1 MESSHKTSVSIIVPV
16 YNALAT
22 IDRCIRSIINQTFAD
37 FELILVDDGSQD
49 SSGAIC
55 DEMAYSDSRIR
66 VLHQK
71 NEGVSS
77 ARNNGMAQ
85 ARGTWITFIDS
96 DDWVGPD
103 YLERLMA
110 PVLADASIDMV
121 IGGIRYYFV
130 RKNKYSDM
138 FRYTENKYSLINGH
152 GMLIRDGIL
161 KNGCPA

>member
-1 MESSHKTSVSIIVPV
+1 MISVVYFIYPTTKRWSSLSDIFLSKLRLLLVIIRLL
-16 YNALAT
+16 N
-22 IDRCIRSIINQTFAD
+22 
-37 FELILVDDGSQD
+37 
-49 SSGAIC
+49 
-55 DEMAYSDSRIR
+55 
-66 VLHQK
+66 
-71 NEGVSS
+71 
-77 ARNNGMAQ
+77 
-85 ARGTWITFIDS
+85 

-161 KNGCPA
+161 KNGCPVAKLFSKRIITNNNLSTIR